1 MEIYRDFPLSH
12 KLFGHGPDTFGIIT
26 VQNFWDDMLNTTS
39 QKYENV
45 HNEYLQYLVTI
56 GAVGLTAYLAFLG
69 TSFVKMIRGGLK
81 KPVVMAMTFAA
92 ICYCVQAIV
101 NISVPIVTPIMF
113 LMIMMEMAVF
123 RKKQN

>member
-1 MEIYRDFPLSH
+1 M
-12 KLFGHGPDTFGIIT
+12 FGHGPDTFGVIT

-69 TSFVKMIRGGLK
+69 TSFVVRIHL
-81 KPVVMAMTFAA
+81 A
-92 ICYCVQAIV
+92 
-101 NISVPIVTPIMF
+101 
-113 LMIMMEMAVF
+113 
-123 RKKQN
+123 

>member
-12 KLFGHGPDTFGIIT
+12 KLFGHGPDTFGVIT

-69 TSFVKMIRGGLK
+69 TSL
-81 KPVVMAMTFAA
+81 
-92 ICYCVQAIV
+92 
-101 NISVPIVTPIMF
+101 
-113 LMIMMEMAVF
+113 
-123 RKKQN
+123 